1 MAGMATSLLSVRD
14 LVVRYPGRGRRTG
27 EIVAVRGVNIDIA
40 PATIL
45 AVVGESGSGKTS
57 LARAILQL
65 QPIASGRVLL
75 SGEDL
80 AALSPQQL
88 RAARRDIQAV
98 FQDPMASLSPRRSV
112 LQSLIEPLD
121 HFRIGAAGEREDRAV
136 AALETVGLDPAL
148 RYRLPHEL
156 SGGQRQRVALAR
168 ALVSGPRLIIA
179 DEPLSSLDVPSQVRI
194 VDLLLELRDR
204 LGVAFLFV
212 SHDLSVVRR
221 LADAVAVMY
230 LGTVVETAPARALFA
245 AAAHPYTRA
254 LLAASPA
261 PDPRLPRPLVL
272 PGEPPS
278 ALTPTAGC
286 VFHKRCSERLARC
299 AAEEPAQSNPGSLEP
314 HHSVRCFLWNA

>member
-1 MAGMATSLLSVRD
+1 MAGMTASLLSVRD
-14 LVVRYPGRGRRTG
+14 LVVRYPGRGRRPG
-27 EIVAVRGVNIDIA
+27 DIVAVRGVNIDIA

-80 AALSPQQL
+80 ATLSPQQL

-112 LQSLIEPLD
+112 LQTLIEPLD
-121 HFRIGAAGEREDRAV
+121 HFRIGAAGEREDRAA
-136 AALETVGLDPAL
+136 AALETVGLSTAL
-148 RYRLPHEL
+148 RHRLPHEL

-194 VDLLLELRDR
+194 VDLLLDLRAR

-230 LGTVVETAPARALFA
+230 LGTVVETAPARTLFA
-245 AAAHPYTRA
+245 GPAHPYTRA

-261 PDPRLPRPLVL
+261 PDPRLPPPLVL

-278 ALTPTAGC
+278 ALTSSEGC

-299 AAEEPAQSNPGSLEP
+299 ATEEPAQSNPGGLEP
-314 HHSVRCFLWNA
+314 HHSVRCFLWNS

>member
-1 MAGMATSLLSVRD
+1 MAGMAASLLSVRD
-14 LVVRYPGRGRRTG
+14 LVVRYPGRGRRAG
-27 EIVAVRGVNIDIA
+27 AIVAVRGVNIDIA
-40 PATIL
+40 SATIL

-75 SGEDL
+75 NGEDL
-80 AALSPQQL
+80 AALNPQQL

-112 LQSLIEPLD
+112 LQTLIEPLD
-121 HFRIGAAGEREDRAV
+121 HFRIGVAGEREDRAI
-136 AALETVGLDPAL
+136 AALETVGLDAAL
-148 RYRLPHEL
+148 RHRLPHEL

-194 VDLLLELRDR
+194 VDLLLDLRER

-245 AAAHPYTRA
+245 TPAHPYTRA

-261 PDPRLPRPLVL
+261 PDPRLPPPLVL

-278 ALTPTAGC
+278 ALTPTGGC

-299 AAEEPAQSNPGSLEP
+299 AAEEPAQSNPGALEP
-314 HHSVRCFLWNA
+314 HHSVRCFLWNS